1 LGKIII
7 FSGPYTPENCRGR
20 EMKIVIGC
28 DHGGFEL
35 KTILLNHL
43 QEKGV
48 DVLDQGSYDTDP
60 VDYPDIAFKV
70 CETLAGEEADLGIL
84 ICGTGIGMSN
94 AAGKVNGI
102 IPALCTDTF
111 MAKMSRLHNDA
122 NVLCLG
128 GRVIGS
134 ELAKEIVDTW
144 VSNEPLMDEKYVRR
158 RKKITDYDKSRS

>member
-1 LGKIII
+1 
-7 FSGPYTPENCRGR
+7 
-20 EMKIVIGC
+20 MKIVIGC

-43 QEKGV
+43 KEQGI
-48 DVLDQGSYDTDP
+48 DVLDQGSYDTEP
-60 VDYPDIAFKV
+60 VDYPDVAFKV
-70 CETLAGEEADLGIL
+70 CRSLTGGEADLGIL
-84 ICGTGIGMSN
+84 VCGTGIGMSN
-94 AAGKVNGI
+94 VAGKVKGM

-144 VSNEPLMDEKYVRR
+144 LSNEPLQDEKYVRR
-158 RKKITDYDKSRS
+158 RKKITDFDEARS